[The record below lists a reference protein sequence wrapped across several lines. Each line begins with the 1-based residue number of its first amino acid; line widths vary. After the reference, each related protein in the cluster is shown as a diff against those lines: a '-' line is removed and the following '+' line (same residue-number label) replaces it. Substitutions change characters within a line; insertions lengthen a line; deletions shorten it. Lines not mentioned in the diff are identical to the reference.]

1 MDLNSKKKCN
11 MWGLAPKELAQ
22 NGQVEAAQS
31 PDLFRGMSLPFALVT
46 HSAESLFFSS
56 SRFAVSE
63 T

>member
-1 MDLNSKKKCN
+1 